1 MSEFIP
7 LQKAIEMTSL
17 FRKEK
22 EELLQ
27 EQFRNKNIFANSETF
42 EKDQLEK
49 ILAKEGCKKLRIYY
63 GMDEELKI
71 HAILVPVNANNEDI
85 LPVAMKNEEPTN
97 DEGIID
103 RGVRC
108 PPNCPPP
115 SELNP

>member
-1 MSEFIP
+1 MSEFIS
-7 LQKAIEMTSL
+7 LKKAIEMTSL

-22 EELLQ
+22 EELLK
-27 EQFRNKNIFANSETF
+27 EQYRNKNILVNSETF

-49 ILAKEGCKKLRIYY
+49 ILAKDGCEKLRIYY
-63 GMDEELKI
+63 GMDEEFKI

-85 LPVAMKNEEPTN
+85 LPEVKINEEPIN

-103 RGVRC
+103 KGVRC